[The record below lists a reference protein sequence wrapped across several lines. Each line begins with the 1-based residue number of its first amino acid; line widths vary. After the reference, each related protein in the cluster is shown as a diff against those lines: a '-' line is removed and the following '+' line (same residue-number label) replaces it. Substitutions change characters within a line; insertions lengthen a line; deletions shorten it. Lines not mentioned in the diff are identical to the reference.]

1 MKRTILLS
9 ISLYQAGISPF
20 IPSSCR
26 YTPSCSRYSQQAV
39 EQYGAMKGVWMGV
52 KRLARCHPWG
62 GQGYDPVP

>member
-1 MKRTILLS
+1 MKRAILLS
-9 ISLYQAGISPF
+9 ISLYQDGLSPF